1 MPIALPDARQLSD
14 EALEVLRL
22 RALRGVDLGFTEADM
37 ADVLGVSRDTVCRW
51 WTAYTSG
58 GVDALPHDRS
68 GRPPG
73 SGRLLTDEQAS
84 RIRSLIDQNT
94 PEQLGIHSALWTRRA
109 VGELIHKEFSIDL
122 AERTVGE
129 YLRRWGYTPKKPQRH
144 ARKQDPDE
152 VAKWLEETYPAIEK
166 QAAEE
171 DAEIHWCDEMGMA
184 ADHHPG
190 TGYSP
195 KGQPATM
202 EVPGPHIRMNQISTV
217 TNEGSVRFM
226 TYTGAMNDALFM
238 VFLGRLLRTTTK
250 KILLIT
256 DHLKAHEDDRVSE
269 WIEAHHDRIQ
279 LFYLPK
285 YSPEMNPVEYL
296 NNDMKETVNAEG
308 LPDNKATLR
317 SRMQRFMRKLYHL
330 PEHVMSYFLHSSVQY
345 ASVADLRASFT
356 PG

>member
-1 MPIALPDARQLSD
+1 MPIPLPDARQLSD
-14 EALEVLRL
+14 DALEVLRL
-22 RALRGVDLGFTEADM
+22 RALRGVDLGFSQADM
-37 ADVLGVSRDTVCRW
+37 AAVLGVSRDTVCRW
-51 WTAYTSG
+51 WTAYTAG
-58 GVDALPHDRS
+58 GIDALPHERS
-68 GRPPG
+68 GRPLG
-73 SGRLLTDEQAS
+73 SGRFLSDEQAS
-84 RIRSLIDQNT
+84 RIRSLIDKNT

-109 VGELIHKEFSIDL
+109 VGELIQKEFSIDL

-152 VAKWLEETYPAIEK
+152 VAQWLEETYPAIEK

-171 DAEIHWCDEMGMA
+171 DAEIHWCDETGVA

-195 KGQPATM
+195 KGEPATM

-226 TYTGAMNDALFM
+226 TYKGAMNDALFL

-250 KILLIT
+250 KLLLIT
-256 DHLKAHEDDRVSE
+256 DHLKAHEDDTVNK
-269 WIEAHHDRIQ
+269 WVEAHHDRIQ

-308 LPDNKATLR
+308 LPDNKDTLR
-317 SRMQRFMRKLYHL
+317 SQMQRFMRKLYHL
-330 PEHVMSYFLHSSVQY
+330 PEHVMSYFLAPSVQY
-345 ASVADLRASFT
+345 ASALES
-356 PG
+356 

>member
-1 MPIALPDARQLSD
+1 MPISLPDARQLSD
-14 EALEVLRL
+14 DALEVLRL
-22 RALRGVDLGFTEADM
+22 RALRGVDLGFSEADM

-68 GRPPG
+68 GRPLG
-73 SGRLLTDEQAS
+73 SGRFLSDEQGS
-84 RIRSLIDQNT
+84 RIQSLIDKNT

-109 VGELIHKEFSIDL
+109 VGELIQKEFSIHL

-129 YLRRWGYTPKKPQRH
+129 YLRRWGYTPKRPQRH

-152 VAKWLEETYPAIEK
+152 VAQWLEETYPAIEK
-166 QAAEE
+166 QAADE
-171 DAEIHWCDEMGMA
+171 DAEIHWCDETGVA

-202 EVPGPHIRMNQISTV
+202 EVPGPHIRMNQISTI

-226 TYTGAMNDALFM
+226 TYKGALNDALFV

-269 WIEAHHDRIQ
+269 WVEAHHDRIEI
-279 LFYLPK
+279 FYLPK

-296 NNDMKETVNAEG
+296 NNDMKKTVNAEG
-308 LPDNKATLR
+308 LPDNKDTLR
-317 SRMQRFMRKLYHL
+317 SRMQRFMRKVYHL
-330 PEHVMSYFLHSSVQY
+330 PEHIMSYFLAPSVQY
-345 ASVADLRASFT
+345 ASAVES
-356 PG
+356 

>member
-1 MPIALPDARQLSD
+1 MAVALPDARQLSD

-22 RALRGVDLGFTEADM
+22 RALRGIELGYHEAEM
-37 ADVLGVSRDTVCRW
+37 ADVLGVTRETVSRW

-68 GRPPG
+68 GRPLG
-73 SGRLLTDEQAS
+73 SGRFLSDEQANH
-84 RIRSLIDQNT
+84 IRSLIDKHT
-94 PEQLGIHSALWTRRA
+94 PEQLGIPSALWTRRA
-109 VGELIHKEFSIDL
+109 VGELIHKELSIDL

-152 VAKWLEETYPAIEK
+152 VRRWLEETYPAIEK

-171 DAEIHWCDEMGMA
+171 DAEIHWCDETGVA

-202 EVPGPHIRMNQISTV
+202 EVPGPHIRMNQISTI

-226 TYTGAMNDALFM
+226 TYKGTMNDALFL
-238 VFLGRLLRTTTK
+238 VFLGRLLRSTCQK
-250 KILLIT
+250 VFLIT
-256 DHLKAHEDDRVSE
+256 DRLRAHKDDKVDEWVKAHQ
-269 WIEAHHDRIQ
+269 DRIR

-296 NNDMKETVNAEG
+296 NNDLKETVNAEG
-308 LPDNKATLR
+308 LPHNKDILR

-330 PEHVMSYFLHSSVQY
+330 PEHVISYFLHPSVQY
-345 ASVADLRASFT
+345 ASAIEL
-356 PG
+356 

>member
-1 MPIALPDARQLSD
+1 VAIMPIPLPDARQLSD
-14 EALEVLRL
+14 DALEVLRL
-22 RALRGVDLGFTEADM
+22 RALRGVDLGFSEADM
-37 ADVLGVSRDTVCRW
+37 AAVLGVSRDTVCRW
-51 WTAYTSG
+51 WRAYTAG
-58 GVDALPHDRS
+58 GIDALPHERR
-68 GRPPG
+68 GRPLG
-73 SGRLLTDEQAS
+73 SGRFLADEQAS
-84 RIRSLIDQNT
+84 RIRSLIDENT

-109 VGELIHKEFSIDL
+109 VGELIRKEFSIDL

-152 VAKWLEETYPAIEK
+152 VAQWLEETYPAIEK

-171 DAEIHWCDEMGMA
+171 DAEIHWCDETGVA

-226 TYTGAMNDALFM
+226 TYKGTMNDALFL
-238 VFLGRLLRTTTK
+238 VFLGRLLYTTTK

-256 DHLKAHEDDRVSE
+256 DRLKAHEDDTVNE
-269 WIEAHHDRIQ
+269 WVQAHHDRIQ

-296 NNDMKETVNAEG
+296 NNDMKKTVNAEG
-308 LPDNKATLR
+308 LPDNKDTLR

-330 PEHVMSYFLHSSVQY
+330 PEHVNRYFLHAAVQY
-345 ASVADLRASFT
+345 ASAIES
-356 PG
+356 

>member
-1 MPIALPDARQLSD
+1 MPIPLPDARQLSD
-14 EALEVLRL
+14 DALEVLRL
-22 RALRGVDLGFTEADM
+22 RALRGVDLGFSEADM
-37 ADVLGVSRDTVCRW
+37 AAVLGVSRDTVCRW
-51 WTAYTSG
+51 WTAYTAG
-58 GVDALPHDRS
+58 GIDALPHERS
-68 GRPPG
+68 GRPLG
-73 SGRLLTDEQAS
+73 SGRFLSDEQAS
-84 RIRSLIDQNT
+84 RIRSLIDTNT

-109 VGELIHKEFSIDL
+109 VGELIRKEFNIDL

-144 ARKQDPDE
+144 AQKQDPDE
-152 VAKWLEETYPAIEK
+152 VAQWLEETYPAIEK

-171 DAEIHWCDEMGMA
+171 DAEIHWCDETGVA

-202 EVPGPHIRMNQISTV
+202 EVPGPHIRMNQISTI

-226 TYTGAMNDALFM
+226 TYKGAMNDALFL

-256 DHLKAHEDDRVSE
+256 DHLKAHEDDRVNE
-269 WIEAHHDRIQ
+269 WVEAHQDRIQ

-296 NNDMKETVNAEG
+296 NNDMKATVNADG
-308 LPDNKATLR
+308 LPDNKDTLR

-330 PEHVMSYFLHSSVQY
+330 PEHVMSYFLASSVQY
-345 ASVADLRASFT
+345 AAAIES
-356 PG
+356 

>member
-1 MPIALPDARQLSD
+1 LPDARQLSD
-14 EALEVLRL
+14 DALEVLRL
-22 RALRGVDLGFTEADM
+22 RALRGVDLGFSEADM
-37 ADVLGVSRDTVCRW
+37 AAVLGVSRDTVCRW
-51 WTAYTSG
+51 WTAYTAG
-58 GVDALPHDRS
+58 GIDALPHERS
-68 GRPPG
+68 GRPLG
-73 SGRLLTDEQAS
+73 SGRFLSDEQAS
-84 RIRSLIDQNT
+84 RIRSLIDTNT

-109 VGELIHKEFSIDL
+109 VGELIRKEFNIDL

-144 ARKQDPDE
+144 AQKQDPDE
-152 VAKWLEETYPAIEK
+152 VAQWLEETYPAIEK

-171 DAEIHWCDEMGMA
+171 DAEIHWCDETGVA

-202 EVPGPHIRMNQISTV
+202 EVPGPHIRMNQISTI

-226 TYTGAMNDALFM
+226 TYKGAMNDALFL

-256 DHLKAHEDDRVSE
+256 DHLTAHEDDRVNE
-269 WIEAHHDRIQ
+269 WVEAHQDRIQ

-296 NNDMKETVNAEG
+296 NNDMKATVNADG
-308 LPDNKATLR
+308 LPDNKDTLR

-330 PEHVMSYFLHSSVQY
+330 PEHVMSYFLAPSVQY
-345 ASVADLRASFT
+345 AAAIES
-356 PG
+356 